1 MGHMK
6 STTENTIIYLSQID
20 IIMINK
26 QKRVLVTWATWFIWS
41 NIIRKLVSEWFTN
54 IYIFSRKSSNYSRI
68 DDIIDKV
75 NIYTVDFL
83 DEAELDAIVGNIR
96 PEIIFHLATAWAAVW
111 KDPIT
116 VQELYSFNVLW
127 TINLINACKKHGF
140 DYFINTGSS
149 SEYGKKDAPMRETD
163 ILEPNNDYGITKA
176 SASMYC
182 SYIAKIEQLPI
193 YTFRLF
199 SPYWYYEEKRR
210 LIPTLLLN
218 YMQWLSPS
226 LSNPNSVRDYT
237 FIDDIVSYYLNIDK
251 IHWDFGWIYNI
262 ANGKQYSIWQI
273 VEIVKNIAHSEKE
286 PIYGWISIKQNE
298 PKNWLADNNKSI
310 SIFGLTETPI
320 EIGLQK
326 SFEWFK
332 KNKNLYI

>member
-1 MGHMK
+1 
-6 STTENTIIYLSQID
+6 
-20 IIMINK
+20 MISKNK
-26 QKRVLVTWATWFIWS
+26 RILITWATGFIWS
-41 NIIRKLVSEWFTN
+41 NIIRKLVSEWFTHIN
-54 IYIFSRKSSNYSRI
+54 ILSRKDSNYFRI
-68 DDIIDKV
+68 NDIIDKI
-75 NIYTVDFL
+75 NIYNADFL
-83 DEAELDAIVGNIR
+83 NQTELNNSIDKIK

-116 VQELYSFNVLW
+116 IQELYNFNVLG

-140 DYFINTGSS
+140 EYFINTGSS
-149 SEYGKKDAPMRETD
+149 SEYGQKEKPMNESD
-163 ILEPNNDYGITKA
+163 VLEPNNDYWVTKA
-176 SASMYC
+176 SISMYC
-182 SYIAKIEQLPI
+182 GYIWKKEQLPI

-218 YMQWLSPS
+218 YIQWIPPS

-237 FIDDIVSYYLNIDK
+237 FIDDVVNYYLNVDK

-262 ANGKQYSIWQI
+262 ANGKQYSIGQV
-273 VEIVKNIAHSEKE
+273 VEIVKNIAHSDKE
-286 PIYGWISIKQNE
+286 PIYGWTSIKQNE
-298 PKNWLADNNKSI
+298 PKHWLADNKKTI
-310 SIFGLTETPI
+310 TVFWLPETPI

-332 KNKNLYI
+332 DNKDLYK